1 MKVRKQFISFIL
13 LILAMLFALSAC
25 GPAAT
30 EETEEPP
37 PNESL
42 PGQEAIEEEISL
54 PGGGTFVWA
63 LTQEPQTL
71 DSSKAAMAV
80 EDTVMQFTGGSLVW
94 LAEGGVY
101 VPYLAES
108 WTTSED
114 GLVWEFKLRE
124 DVQFQDGN
132 PLTAGDYVWTLNRA
146 IDPDTGSPAAGP
158 MLGPVASIEQVDDY
172 SFRINLSQPN
182 FPILYG
188 LSDPG
193 YLQPISK
200 AAFEAMGE
208 EAYTRDPVSVGPFC
222 VNEWVTGTRI
232 LLERNPDY
240 NWGPA
245 TLKNQ
250 GAYLLDFIEFRIL
263 PEYATIVAGMESGE
277 IDYAYAS
284 FQQKDIDALKG
295 TGMFDVFEAYQQGI
309 RPYIT
314 LNVSK
319 PPFDDLLVR
328 KAINLGID
336 RQALLNVA
344 EQGNGI
350 VQYGPISLATVGY
363 WEGVEQ
369 FGYGYD
375 LEQAKTLMQEAGYI
389 LNEDG
394 ILEKDGQP
402 LSLTYI
408 TTPDD
413 RQVKVAQIVKEQL
426 KELGVD
432 LTIETT
438 ELGTLLAPLMSGDY
452 QIGSLGMTFGEAD
465 LMHIMF
471 HSSNVGAYNFSQ
483 LASPE
488 MDEYLDATRNATDPS
503 VRQDAVNNAQRYLIE
518 QAIVVP
524 LYTPVNFIPV
534 NKRVKGAYYNDALIT
549 ISLESAYIEE

>member
-1 MKVRKQFISFIL
+1 
-13 LILAMLFALSAC
+13 
-25 GPAAT
+25 
-30 EETEEPP
+30 
-37 PNESL
+37 
-42 PGQEAIEEEISL
+42 
-54 PGGGTFVWA
+54 
-63 LTQEPQTL
+63 
-71 DSSKAAMAV
+71 
-80 EDTVMQFTGGSLVW
+80 
-94 LAEGGVY
+94 
-101 VPYLAES
+101 
-108 WTTSED
+108 
-114 GLVWEFKLRE
+114 
-124 DVQFQDGN
+124 
-132 PLTAGDYVWTLNRA
+132 
-146 IDPDTGSPAAGP
+146 
-158 MLGPVASIEQVDDY
+158 VA
-172 SFRINLSQPN
+172 
-182 FPILYG
+182 
-188 LSDPG
+188 DPG

-200 AAFEAMGE
+200 AAFDEMGE
-208 EAYTRDPVSVGPFC
+208 EAYSRDPVSVGPFS
-222 VNEWVTGTRI
+222 VKEWETGTRI
-232 LLERNPDY
+232 LLERNDDY

-250 GAYLLDFIEFRIL
+250 GAYLLDFIEFRII

-277 IDYAYAS
+277 IDFAYAS
-284 FQQKDIDALKG
+284 FQQTDIDALKA

-319 PPFDDLLVR
+319 PPFDDILVR
-328 KAINLGID
+328 KAVNLAID
-336 RQALLNVA
+336 REALLSVA

-350 VQYGPISLATVGY
+350 VQYGPISSATVGY
-363 WEGVEQ
+363 WDGVEQ
-369 FGYGYD
+369 IGYGYD
-375 LEQAKTLMQEAGYI
+375 LEQAKTLMEEAGYS
-389 LNEDG
+389 LNDEG

-402 LSLTYI
+402 LTLTFI

-413 RQVKVAQIVKEQL
+413 RQVKVAQVVKEQL

-432 LTIETT
+432 LTIETM

-503 VRQDAVNNAQRYLIE
+503 VRQEAVDNAQRYLIE

-534 NKRVKGAYYNDALIT
+534 NKRAQGAYYNEALIT
-549 ISLESAYIEE
+549 VSLESAHIEE